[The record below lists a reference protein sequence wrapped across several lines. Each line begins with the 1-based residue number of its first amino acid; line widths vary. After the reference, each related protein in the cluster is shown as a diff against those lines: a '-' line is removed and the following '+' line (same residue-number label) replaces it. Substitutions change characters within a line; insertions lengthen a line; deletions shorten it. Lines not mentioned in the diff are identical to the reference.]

1 MSFEII
7 KLRDEWLINFDR
19 DGFDWSMF
27 RFESRQIFYW
37 GPLNF
42 LQKYYISSIRQK
54 IHFNSDIIVIN
65 NLISVEI
72 ETNNFTEKMIFH
84 LIYQE

>member
-1 MSFEII
+1 MASIGLCLDLNRVKFSIGGH
-7 KLRDEWLINFDR
+7 WT
-19 DGFDWSMF
+19 F
-27 RFESRQIFYW
+27 R
-37 GPLNF
+37 